1 MAQKIKRQIKRS
13 MPLFIIFCLLTSTA
27 SLALVFNFDF
37 SLSNLLGQPT
47 ALAQP
52 YGDQATTT
60 VTVMNAAPQWA
71 VYPAEVPI
79 STSTSPINVGYDI
92 SFTGTANDLESDSYY
107 LAICSSSSIIASTT
121 GGMPTCVGNTFCIS
135 TLTVAGSQAT
145 CKYNNV
151 TDPSAEI
158 QDWYAFAC
166 DNHSTEGDC
175 SIVSQ
180 GANPGVLASSS
191 PFWVNHAPDFTAVAD
206 DGGQDPGDD
215 YTVTATV
222 TDSDSVLAGLDELTL
237 DICSTDSWATST
249 GCTATTFCTATSTSD
264 DIICEWATTT
274 PAIDGSW
281 DYWAFVK
288 DEHEMPAIGNSQ
300 TDIYVVNN
308 VAPTVSSVEL
318 HGGIDITLNLK
329 NSAEVLATA
338 TAIIADNNTCHDI
351 DGATSTIY
359 WSGVAGLHNC
369 TADDDQCYDIA
380 QINCEYQAG
389 SCSGTSTTATYICST
404 TIAFHA
410 IPTDG
415 AGGDYPYG
423 STDWLAAI
431 QGIDDDGAV
440 GIATTVPGSAVH
452 VETLL
457 ALEVQEFGI
466 NFGSIRG
473 GQDSGTDNGTTTL
486 ENYGNAPINSTFQGD
501 DLFKGTSTNYIEAYN
516 QRYGTTTVTYASLT
530 YQLAS
535 TSPSAPRDL
544 DIDKPT
550 TAIQTITDEVYW
562 GIDIPAG
569 KISGVY
575 DGTNYIVSAL
585 DNSGWQ

>member
-60 VTVMNAAPQWA
+60 VTVMNAAPEWA

-79 STSTSPINVGYDI
+79 STSTSPINVGYSI
-92 SFTGTANDLESDSYY
+92 SFTGTANDLESDNYY

-121 GGMPTCVGNTFCIS
+121 GGPPTCVDNALCIS
-135 TLTVAGSQAT
+135 ATTTAGAQAT
-145 CKYNNV
+145 CEYNSV
-151 TDPSAEI
+151 IDPGAEI
-158 QDWYAFAC
+158 QEWYAFAC
-166 DNHSTEGDC
+166 DDHATEGDC
-175 SIVSQ
+175 SAVSQ
-180 GANPGVLASSS
+180 GANAGVLASSS
-191 PFWVNHAPDFTAVAD
+191 PFWVNHAPVFTAVAD
-206 DGGQDPGDD
+206 DGGKDPGSD

-237 DICSTDSWATST
+237 DVCSTDSWATST
-249 GCTATTFCTATSTSD
+249 GCTATTFCTATSTSA
-264 DIICEWATTT
+264 DITCEWATTT
-274 PAIDGSW
+274 PAIDGNW
-281 DYWAFVK
+281 NYWAFVK
-288 DEHEMPAIGNSQ
+288 DEHEMPASGNWQ

-308 VAPTVSSVEL
+308 VAPTVSSVEI

-351 DGATSTIY
+351 DSATSTIY

-380 QINCEYQAG
+380 EINCEYQAG
-389 SCSGTSTTATYICST
+389 SCAGTSTTATYTCST

-415 AGGDYPYG
+415 GGGDYPYG

-457 ALEVQEFGI
+457 ALEVQETQI

-473 GQDSGTDNGTTTL
+473 GQDSGTDNGTTTI

-501 DLFKGTSTNYIEAYN
+501 DLWQDAIEYVGADN
-516 QRYGTTTVTYASLT
+516 QRYGTTTITYASLT

-550 TAIQTITDEVYW
+550 TASQTITDAVYW
-562 GIDIPAG
+562 GINIPAG

-575 DGTNYIVSAL
+575 EGMNYIVSAL